1 MRSIAL
7 LCDDKYTS
15 TRNKMYM
22 IDKVYE
28 KHMKV
33 QYMKSTVDENIRK
46 YNMTIQDEMKVYDKI
61 CKYMK
66 SHCY

>member
-1 MRSIAL
+1 
-7 LCDDKYTS
+7 
-15 TRNKMYM
+15 MYM

-33 QYMKSTVDENIRK
+33 QYMKSTVDENIGK
-46 YNMTIQDEMKVYDKI
+46 YNMTVQDKMKVYDKI
-61 CKYMK
+61 FKYMK

>member
-1 MRSIAL
+1 
-7 LCDDKYTS
+7 
-15 TRNKMYM
+15 MYM

-33 QYMKSTVDENIRK
+33 QDMKSTIDENLGK
-46 YNMTIQDEMKVYDKI
+46 YNMTVQDEMKVYDKI